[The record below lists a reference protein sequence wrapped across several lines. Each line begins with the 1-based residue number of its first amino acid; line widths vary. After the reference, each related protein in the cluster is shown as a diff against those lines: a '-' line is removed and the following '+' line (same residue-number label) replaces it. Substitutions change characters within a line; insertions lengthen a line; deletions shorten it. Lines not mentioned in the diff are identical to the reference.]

1 MKERNYANPSLL
13 LTPEQLNERLED
25 ENLLVIDVRP
35 TADYVRG
42 HVPGAVHWDLYG
54 ISLNDTRP
62 EPLAAFMWMISY
74 LLGHLGVNYDK
85 TVVFYQETSGFKATR
100 GFWFLEYFGHQ
111 DAHILDGG
119 INAWKEAG
127 FPISTDPVDTV
138 ASEFE
143 VKEMMAERIASAS
156 DILGSLKN
164 PGICI
169 LDTRSDEEY
178 TGQLIRSARGGAIP
192 NAIHIEW
199 KKNLDEN
206 GQYKPAADLKSMY
219 EGRGITSDKIV
230 IPYCQGGYRSAH
242 AYLALRLIGYPR
254 VRNYVG
260 SWKEW
265 GDREDLPIGHP
276 TAP

>member
-1 MKERNYANPSLL
+1 
-13 LTPEQLNERLED
+13 
-25 ENLLVIDVRP
+25 
-35 TADYVRG
+35 
-42 HVPGAVHWDLYG
+42 
-54 ISLNDTRP
+54 
-62 EPLAAFMWMISY
+62 MWMISY

-219 EGRGITSDKIV
+219 EGRGITSDKLV

-265 GDREDLPIGHP
+265 GDREDLPIEHP